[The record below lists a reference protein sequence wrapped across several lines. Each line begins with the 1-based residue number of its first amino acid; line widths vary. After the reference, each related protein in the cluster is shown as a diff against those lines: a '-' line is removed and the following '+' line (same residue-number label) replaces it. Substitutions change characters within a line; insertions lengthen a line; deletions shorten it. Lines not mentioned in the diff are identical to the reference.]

1 MRFAVL
7 HHTGWPGRP
16 DHYDLL
22 LQYADGD
29 DDNSAVLKTFATLR
43 DEFPATHVQLKKIAD
58 HRRAYL
64 ELQGELSGGRGHVT
78 RVDGGDLR
86 FISIP
91 GDTWQDVR
99 FELHGEK
106 LRGNFRLHCAHG
118 TNYILERTD
127 EV

>member
-22 LQYADGD
+22 LQYAEGD
-29 DDNSAVLKTFATLR
+29 DDNSAVLKTFATSR
-43 DEFPATHVQLKKIAD
+43 DEFSATHVQLKKIAD

-64 ELQGELSGGRGHVT
+64 EFQGELSGGRGRVA

-86 FISIP
+86 IISNP
-91 GDTWQDVR
+91 GETWQDVR
-99 FELHGEK
+99 FALYGEK
-106 LRGNFRLHCAHG
+106 LRGNFRLHCANG
-118 TNYILERTD
+118 TDFILESAD